1 MYFHRNC
8 MTSTKREMKKVRTKG
23 PKKLFTSN
31 QSSFF
36 IRKSAGNEK
45 GILLSEFKVRM
56 VKIQK

>member
-1 MYFHRNC
+1 
-8 MTSTKREMKKVRTKG
+8 MKKVRTKG

-45 GILLSEFKVRM
+45 GILLSEFKVRIG
-56 VKIQK
+56 KIQK